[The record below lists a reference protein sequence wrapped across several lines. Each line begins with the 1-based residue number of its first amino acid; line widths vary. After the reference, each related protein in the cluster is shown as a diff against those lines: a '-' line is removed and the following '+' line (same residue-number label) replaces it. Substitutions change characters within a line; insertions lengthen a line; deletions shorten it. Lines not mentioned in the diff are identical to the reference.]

1 MKDGTS
7 TDIDVHGKAKK
18 AGIEMPVEID
28 GMLLEEL
35 TPAPFLVS
43 LGISLEARIDNLLGL
58 VKASLTAQNGFDGT
72 EETKTCLPF
81 TVVKGPFVREDCLSV
96 MAEINREEGGCPVIT
111 LAKAI
116 DE

>member
-7 TDIDVHGKAKK
+7 KDIDVHAKAEK

-28 GMLLEEL
+28 AALLEEL
-35 TPAPFLVS
+35 TPTPFLVS
-43 LGISLEARIDNLLGL
+43 LGISLEARIDNLLGI

-72 EETKTCLPF
+72 DETKTCLPF
-81 TVVKGPFVREDCLSV
+81 IVTKGPLVREDCLSV
-96 MAEINREEGGCPVIT
+96 MAEINREEGGYPVIT
-111 LAKAI
+111 LAKAV